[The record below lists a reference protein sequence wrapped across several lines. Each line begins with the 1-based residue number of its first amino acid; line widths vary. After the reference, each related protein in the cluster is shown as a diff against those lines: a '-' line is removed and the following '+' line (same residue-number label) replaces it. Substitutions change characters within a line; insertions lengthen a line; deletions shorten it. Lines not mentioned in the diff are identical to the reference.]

1 MNDQNPPN
9 FTIGNEDESPESLI
23 REEITDRRLGKLSLK
38 LTLVSIL
45 IPCMLCIIIF
55 LAYQD
60 IKKRFVIVE
69 GTGAR
74 EFKNLSENLESSSTS
89 LSVQFAKLQES
100 LAKQNDA
107 FKKTTAGIENK
118 QKKANKDL
126 DDLKSKKVDRKKL
139 SAEISKINKSFSN
152 MDEELKQI
160 SSSLESIRTQ
170 IKDEV
175 AQLYE
180 VMDQSNTEILKI
192 ETSIVALTADKI
204 GQKKLDL
211 ALKAEQKNYQLYLR
225 EASKKLQKQIEYNL
239 KKLKEL
245 EGQLKSVPTMAPAK
259 TDPTAT
265 PEKPKS
271 ATTPPP
277 KPAGTPEKPQPGTII
292 EQDIE

>member
-9 FTIGNEDESPESLI
+9 FTIGTEDESPETLI
-23 REEITDRRLGKLSLK
+23 REEIADRRLDKLGQK
-38 LTLVSIL
+38 LTLISIL

-55 LAYQD
+55 LAYLD

-74 EFKNLSENLESSSTS
+74 EFKNLSENLESSNTS

-107 FKKTTAGIENK
+107 FEKTTAGIENRL
-118 QKKANKDL
+118 KKANKDL
-126 DDLKSKKVDRKKL
+126 DNLKSKKADRKKL
-139 SAEISKINKSFSN
+139 STEISKIKKSFSK
-152 MDEELKQI
+152 MDEELKQM
-160 SSSLESIRTQ
+160 SSSLESIQTQ

-180 VMDQSNTEILKI
+180 VTDQSNTEILKNK
-192 ETSIVALTADKI
+192 TSIVALAVDRI
-204 GQKKLDL
+204 DQKKLDL
-211 ALKAEQKNYQLYLR
+211 ALKAEQKNYQLNLSK
-225 EASKKLQKQIEYNL
+225 ASKELQKQIEYNL

-245 EGQLKSVPTMAPAK
+245 EGQLKSAPTTAPVK

-265 PEKPKS
+265 PEKPKPTV
-271 ATTPPP
+271 AAPP
-277 KPAGTPEKPQPGTII
+277 KPTGTPEKPQPGTII